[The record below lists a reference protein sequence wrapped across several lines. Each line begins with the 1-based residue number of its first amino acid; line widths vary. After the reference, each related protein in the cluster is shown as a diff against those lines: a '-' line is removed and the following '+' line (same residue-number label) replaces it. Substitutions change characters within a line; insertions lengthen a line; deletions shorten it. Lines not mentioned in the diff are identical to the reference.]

1 VPNFV
6 GLLRRW
12 ILVYG
17 SIMPQTEVA
26 NEFLDL
32 LEKSEL
38 LAPERFASAVEK
50 LGLRDLPSAKAAA
63 ELLVKRRLLTRFQAE
78 RLLTDRYRGFLI
90 GQYKVLDLLGSG
102 GMGCIYIAEHRQ
114 TERVV
119 ALKVLNEAAKNDA
132 GLLARFELEARAG
145 IRLNHP
151 DIVRTYEVEPTGH
164 VAYVVME
171 FVEGINLHE
180 LTVLQ
185 GPISWQQACDFI
197 CQAASGLQHAHEA
210 GLVHRDVKPS
220 NLLIALDGRV
230 KILDFGLALLDGG
243 ESEDEFSLAM
253 IFGHDCLGT
262 ADYMAPEQSRDSLG
276 VDVRADVYGLGTTFF
291 YAVTGV
297 VPFPADS
304 NVEKLEAHRTAPIPS
319 VRLRVNE
326 VPEEVDLVLA
336 KMMAKD
342 PADRYQS
349 MIEVR
354 EALLPFAERRPL
366 EFDFQRVL
374 RIRAADAR
382 RRLRHDRQSRKQAA
396 LAADSTASGA
406 HRDRADTERDDT
418 ERDDTERGDS
428 SKKQAR
434 VETVVGGDT
443 RPGRSAIS
451 LSEPFGSSR
460 SQLSGI
466 DLGENNSDITE
477 TFADSSLGDPAGPV
491 SYSWLVALEEE
502 RWIPLTADRFVIGR
516 GGDCEIQLSLGG
528 VSTRHCQLEA
538 HGNCYRVTDLDSKN
552 GIQVNGLS
560 VTDHLLAPGD
570 VLTIGKIAHF
580 RLETNG
586 DPRTIHQP
594 SRFDSRFFWITAA
607 IAATLL
613 AVATAWW
620 FLP

>member
-1 VPNFV
+1 
-6 GLLRRW
+6 
-12 ILVYG
+12 
-17 SIMPQTEVA
+17 
-26 NEFLDL
+26 
-32 LEKSEL
+32 
-38 LAPERFASAVEK
+38 
-50 LGLRDLPSAKAAA
+50 
-63 ELLVKRRLLTRFQAE
+63 
-78 RLLTDRYRGFLI
+78 
-90 GQYKVLDLLGSG
+90 
-102 GMGCIYIAEHRQ
+102 
-114 TERVV
+114 
-119 ALKVLNEAAKNDA
+119 
-132 GLLARFELEARAG
+132 
-145 IRLNHP
+145 
-151 DIVRTYEVEPTGH
+151 
-164 VAYVVME
+164 
-171 FVEGINLHE
+171 
-180 LTVLQ
+180 
-185 GPISWQQACDFI
+185 
-197 CQAASGLQHAHEA
+197 
-210 GLVHRDVKPS
+210 
-220 NLLIALDGRV
+220 
-230 KILDFGLALLDGG
+230 
-243 ESEDEFSLAM
+243 
-253 IFGHDCLGT
+253 
-262 ADYMAPEQSRDSLG
+262 MAPEQARDSLD

-291 YAVTGV
+291 YAVTGA

-319 VRLRVNE
+319 LRHRVNE
-326 VPEEVDLVLA
+326 VPKEVNLVLT

-382 RRLRHDRQSRKQAA
+382 RRLRHDRQSHKQAA

-406 HRDRADTERDDT
+406 HRDRADTERDD
-418 ERDDTERGDS
+418 S

-443 RPGRSAIS
+443 RPGRSSIS

-466 DLGENNSDITE
+466 DLGGNNSDITE
-477 TFADSSLGDPAGPV
+477 TFADSSLGESAGPV
-491 SYSWLVALEEE
+491 SDSWLVALEEE
-502 RWIPLTADRFVIGR
+502 RWIPLTTDRFVIGR

-528 VSTRHCQLEA
+528 ISTRHCQLEA

-570 VLTIGKIAHF
+570 VLTIGKVAHF

-586 DPRTIHQP
+586 DPGTIHQP